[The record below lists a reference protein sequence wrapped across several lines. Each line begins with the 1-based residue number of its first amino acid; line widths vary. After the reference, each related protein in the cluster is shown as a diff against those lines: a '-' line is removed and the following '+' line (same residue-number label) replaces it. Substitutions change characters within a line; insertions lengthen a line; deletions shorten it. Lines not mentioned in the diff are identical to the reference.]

1 MPDSSIAG
9 VRAPVCGARRTA
21 AETPGSARPLD
32 DELYLDNELDLDKL
46 LHTAAASSPPAAPSY
61 GRAYRAC
68 REQSY
73 DPVHRHQSARR
84 RLLDLDLK
92 WGRPPAPRGDAV

>member
-21 AETPGSARPLD
+21 AETPGSARLLD
-32 DELYLDNELDLDKL
+32 SEFYLDKL
-46 LHTAAASSPPAAPSY
+46 LHTAAASGPPAPPSH
-61 GRAYRAC
+61 GRAYRTC

-73 DPVHRHQSARR
+73 DPIDHY
-84 RLLDLDLK
+84 
-92 WGRPPAPRGDAV
+92 